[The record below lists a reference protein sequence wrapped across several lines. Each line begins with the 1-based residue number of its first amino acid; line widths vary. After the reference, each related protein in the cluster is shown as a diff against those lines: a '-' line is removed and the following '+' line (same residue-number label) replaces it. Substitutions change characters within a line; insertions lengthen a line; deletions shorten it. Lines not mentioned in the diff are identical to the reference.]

1 MQQGLKKT
9 KSKNKLN
16 KTKIVSVYKNT
27 SLLSFQNDV
36 REKDESDID
45 MGEDIYVSSK
55 SNPRKK
61 KVTPRKS
68 E

>member
-45 MGEDIYVSSK
+45 MGEEYVSSK